1 MSSTYT
7 YPGVYIQELP
17 SPVHPITGVAT
28 SVAAFVG
35 YTATGIDNRAEMIFS
50 FSDYQRLFGGL
61 ASNSELSYAV
71 QQFFLNGG
79 SQAWVVR
86 TPGSYNSPSEQVYAD
101 VVFGAMTFSAL
112 SSGAWANG
120 QLLIDIDIQGLNLS
134 STTSPPGDPLSFN
147 LTVTNLATGTTE
159 YFPLL
164 SLNSNLQNFIANV
177 LNDPDNGSQLVNVNV
192 TALSATPVAL
202 EVTGVVG
209 TALASTPVTV
219 GTVTTNYLESVN
231 TILGGGNTATTANAD
246 CSLVL
251 NLPPSFPPLPTIKVI
266 GKGAPIPQSV
276 QGLASQL
283 QTAIGN
289 AMVVQMPGASVS
301 CTAAPLWS
309 GGVNA
314 GTGIRVNVL
323 LPNMPDAVVNFTSP
337 PTATPALNDA
347 ASALGLL
354 AGGTL
359 GGTVT
364 LANILTALGGS
375 STATTVTENCT
386 LEVNLP
392 TTMFP
397 IPVPVVVYAKGA
409 AIPSSAT
416 PGGLAGIAADLETAI
431 NNTLPTQLVGTPIAI
446 LGATGVY
453 QALGGSPG
461 PGATDANADCDMTV
475 NVLSGVTPTSVQATV
490 IPNTNAIPNSLV
502 ALGTQLTT
510 QLNAALTGPG
520 VTVAC
525 TGIPSAA
532 LPTDGFIVVSA
543 TVTTTG
549 LPVALSFG
557 PPTAAGVNNAAT
569 ALGLVGAEPPN
580 IEVSCSVVS
589 TATGQAIEVT
599 AVASD
604 QADAAVSFAVF
615 DPAPDIDAAT
625 PLGLVGGG
633 SATLAGPTS
642 VNVAHYALGT
652 DNASAAET
660 SSTPAVPMDG
670 LPGADQLIGDQL
682 AFSGI
687 YALSKVAFNLLC
699 IPDAVRASA
708 GNPSVLDTN
717 NTALDP
723 VAVYAAAIALCDQSR
738 AMLLI
743 DPPPTITTVAAAVD
757 WKSSTI
763 GVVNANGAAFWPR
776 LRLAD
781 PLNNSQLRTFAPS
794 GVVAGVYANTDTTRG
809 VWKAPAG
816 IGAVLNGV
824 QNMTYQMSDAEN
836 GILNPLGLNC
846 FRTFP
851 VYGPVLWGARTLLG
865 ADAEASQWKYVP
877 IRRVALFIESS
888 LYQGTQW
895 VVFEPNDEPLW
906 SAIRLN
912 VGSFMQN
919 LFIEGFFQGQTPTQA
934 YFVKCDSETT
944 TQTDIDNGVVNI
956 VVGFAPLY
964 PAEFVVIQ
972 IQQITGQ
979 TSS

>member
-7 YPGVYIQELP
+7 YPGVYIQELT
-17 SPVHPITGVAT
+17 SPVHAITGVAT

-35 YTATGIDNRAEMIFS
+35 YTATGIDNRAEMIFN
-50 FSDYQRLFGGL
+50 FSDYQRQFGGL

-71 QQFFLNGG
+71 QQFFQNGG

-86 TPGSYNSPSEQVYAD
+86 TPGSYNSPSEQVYAN
-101 VVFGAMTFSAL
+101 VVFGSMTFSAL
-112 SSGAWANG
+112 SSGDWANG
-120 QLLIDIDIQGLNLS
+120 ELLIDIDVQGLNLS

-147 LTVTNLATGTTE
+147 LTVTNLATGTPE

-164 SLNSNLQNFIANV
+164 TLNANAQNFIANV

-192 TALSATPVAL
+192 TSLPATPAPLTVS
-202 EVTGVVG
+202 GVVG
-209 TALASTPVTV
+209 TALSITGAS
-219 GTVTTNYLESVN
+219 GVN
-231 TILGGGNTATTANAD
+231 QALGGSTTAATANAD

-251 NLPPSFPPLPTIKVI
+251 NLPPSFPALPTIKVI

-289 AMVVQMPGASVS
+289 AMVVQMPGASAS
-301 CTAAPLWS
+301 CVAAPIWS
-309 GGVNA
+309 SGVMT
-314 GTGIRVNVL
+314 GMGIRVNVL
-323 LPNMPDAVVNFTSP
+323 LPNMPDAVVNFASP
-337 PTATPALNDA
+337 PAVTPAVNDA

-354 AGGTL
+354 AAGLL
-359 GGTVT
+359 GGPVT
-364 LANILTALGGS
+364 SADVIALLAASPAAQNY
-375 STATTVTENCT
+375 T
-386 LEVNLP
+386 LEVDLP
-392 TTMFP
+392 TTVIP
-397 IPVPVVVYAKGA
+397 IPVPVIVYAKGA
-409 AIPSSAT
+409 PIPSSAT
-416 PGGLAGIAADLETAI
+416 PGGLAGIAADLETAV
-431 NNTLPTQLVGTPIAI
+431 NNTLAAQIVGKPIVI
-446 LGATGVY
+446 TGATGVY

-461 PGATDANADCDMTV
+461 PAPVDASADCDLTV
-475 NVLSGVTPTSVQATV
+475 NLPAPFPPTTPVTVITKSTPIPATV
-490 IPNTNAIPNSLV
+490 TLLATALQT
-502 ALGTQLTT
+502 ALG
-510 QLNAALTGPG
+510 ALAG
-520 VTVAC
+520 VAVVC
-525 TGIPSAA
+525 TPIPSTSAPA
-532 LPTDGFIVVSA
+532 DGSIMVSA
-543 TVTTTG
+543 TTATG
-549 LPVALSFG
+549 LPVAISFS
-557 PPTAAGVNNAAT
+557 PPTTAAVNDAAA
-569 ALGLVGAEPPN
+569 ALGLEVPPLSF
-580 IEVSCSVVS
+580 EVVCSVVS
-589 TATGQAIEVT
+589 SGTGQAIEVT
-599 AVASD
+599 AVAAD
-604 QADAAVSFAVF
+604 QADAAVSFTVYAPT
-615 DPAPDIDAAT
+615 PAIDAAT
-625 PLGLVGGG
+625 ALGLAPGT
-633 SATLAGPTS
+633 ATTLAGPTS

-652 DNASAAET
+652 NNPSMAET

-670 LPGADQLIGDQL
+670 LPGTQQLIGDPL
-682 AFSGI
+682 AQSGI

-699 IPDAVRASA
+699 IPDAARASA
-708 GNPSVLDTN
+708 GNPNVLDTY
-717 NTALDP
+717 NTSIEP
-723 VAVYAAAIALCDQSR
+723 VPIYSAAVALCVQCR
-738 AMLLI
+738 AMVLI
-743 DPPPTITTVAAAVD
+743 DPPPTVTTVAAAVD
-757 WKSSTI
+757 WKTSTI
-763 GVVNANGAAFWPR
+763 GVFNANGAAFWPR

-781 PLNNSQLRTFAPS
+781 ALNNSQLRTFAPS
-794 GVVAGVYANTDTTRG
+794 GLVAGVYANTDTTRG

-836 GILNPLGLNC
+836 GVLNPLGLNC

-865 ADAEASQWKYVP
+865 ADADANQWKYVP

-919 LFIEGFFQGQTPTQA
+919 LFTEGFFQGQTPAQA

-979 TSS
+979 TAS

>member
-1 MSSTYT
+1 MSSIYT

-86 TPGSYNSPSEQVYAD
+86 TPGHYNNPPATEPPYAN
-101 VVFGAMTFSAL
+101 VVFGSMTFSAL

-120 QLLIDIDIQGLNLS
+120 ELLIDIDVQGMNLA
-134 STTSPPGDPLSFN
+134 TTAPGDPLSFN
-147 LTVTNLATGTTE
+147 LTVTNLATNTSE

-164 SLNSNLQNFIANV
+164 TLNANAQNFIANV

-192 TALSATPVAL
+192 TALSSTPAAL
-202 EVTGVVG
+202 TVSGVVG
-209 TALASTPVTV
+209 SALPTTAVVS
-219 GTVTTNYLESVN
+219 GGVTTNYLEGVNSV
-231 TILGGGNTATTANAD
+231 LGGGTTNTTANAD

-251 NLPPSFPPLPTIKVI
+251 NLPGTFPTLPAIKVLSNT
-266 GKGAPIPQSV
+266 APIPQSV
-276 QGLASQL
+276 QGLASLL
-283 QTAIGN
+283 QTAINN
-289 AMVVQMPGASVS
+289 ALVVQIPGASVS
-301 CTAAPLWS
+301 CNAAPIWS
-309 GGVNA
+309 GGTNT
-314 GTGIRVNVL
+314 GTGIRMNVL
-323 LPNMPDAVVNFTSP
+323 LPNMPDAVISFSSP
-337 PTATPALNDA
+337 PASPPVND
-347 ASALGLL
+347 
-354 AGGTL
+354 
-359 GGTVT
+359 
-364 LANILTALGGS
+364 
-375 STATTVTENCT
+375 
-386 LEVNLP
+386 
-392 TTMFP
+392 
-397 IPVPVVVYAKGA
+397 
-409 AIPSSAT
+409 
-416 PGGLAGIAADLETAI
+416 
-431 NNTLPTQLVGTPIAI
+431 
-446 LGATGVY
+446 
-453 QALGGSPG
+453 
-461 PGATDANADCDMTV
+461 
-475 NVLSGVTPTSVQATV
+475 
-490 IPNTNAIPNSLV
+490 
-502 ALGTQLTT
+502 
-510 QLNAALTGPG
+510 
-520 VTVAC
+520 
-525 TGIPSAA
+525 
-532 LPTDGFIVVSA
+532 
-543 TVTTTG
+543 
-549 LPVALSFG
+549 
-557 PPTAAGVNNAAT
+557 AAT
-569 ALGLVGAEPPN
+569 ALGL
-580 IEVSCSVVS
+580 
-589 TATGQAIEVT
+589 
-599 AVASD
+599 
-604 QADAAVSFAVF
+604 
-615 DPAPDIDAAT
+615 
-625 PLGLVGGG
+625 LGL
-633 SATLAGPTS
+633 TTT
-642 VNVAHYALGT
+642 NVAHYTLGSS
-652 DNASAAET
+652 NASHAET
-660 SSTPAVPMDG
+660 SSTLAQPMDG
-670 LPGADQLIGDQL
+670 LPGADELIGDPL
-682 AFSGI
+682 DLSGI

-708 GNPSVLDTN
+708 GNPNVLDTN
-717 NTALDP
+717 NTSPDP
-723 VAVYAAAIALCDQSR
+723 IAVYSAAIALCVQNR

-743 DPPPTITTVAAAVD
+743 DPTPTVTTVAAAVD
-757 WKSSTI
+757 WKSSTL
-763 GVVNANGAAFWPR
+763 GSLNTPGANGAAFWPR

-816 IGAVLNGV
+816 IGAGLNGV

-865 ADAEASQWKYVP
+865 ADADASQWKYVP

-972 IQQITGQ
+972 IQQMTGQ